1 MGYRLPALM
10 LLFGGMIVMSFLL
23 DLAFASSVSQSKKGR
38 PRERTSLPASQYR
51 YAGL

>member
-1 MGYRLPALM
+1 MPVLM
-10 LLFGGMIVMSFLL
+10 LLFGGMIVMSVVL
-23 DLAFASSVSQSKKGR
+23 DLAFASSVSQSKEG